1 MELMHEAYRTEPL
14 MHEAYRTEPLLL
26 LIHYLPYQ
34 RLTHHL
40 PYQRQR
46 LMYQQQ
52 RLIAHEHQRQRLI
65 AHELA
70 YGRHRR
76 PSARLALHAYQRH

>member
-1 MELMHEAYRTEPL
+1 MELMHEAL
-14 MHEAYRTEPLLL
+14 MDEAYGTEPLLL
-26 LIHYLPYQ
+26 LIQHLPYQ

-46 LMYQQQ
+46 LMYQRQ
-52 RLIAHEHQRQRLI
+52 RLTAHEYQRQRLI